1 VAQPH
6 PAREGSVMRDIDII
20 NKAME
25 DAQAVLRDF
34 IQPGPRDPQDT
45 LARML
50 EILDHEDVVAA
61 QARVRQGYGRLRLV
75 K

>member
-1 VAQPH
+1 
-6 PAREGSVMRDIDII
+6 MRDIDII

-34 IQPGPRDPQDT
+34 LQPGPRDPQDT

-50 EILDHEDVVAA
+50 EILDHQDVVAA
-61 QARVRQGYGRLRLV
+61 QERLRKGYGRLKV
-75 K
+75 VQ

>member
-1 VAQPH
+1 
-6 PAREGSVMRDIDII
+6 MKDIDII

-34 IQPGPRDPQDT
+34 IQPGPRDALDT

-50 EILDHEDVVAA
+50 EILDHQDVVAA
-61 QARVRQGYGRLRLV
+61 QERLRKGYGHLRLV
-75 K
+75 N

>member
-1 VAQPH
+1 
-6 PAREGSVMRDIDII
+6 MRDIDII
-20 NKAME
+20 NKAMQ

-34 IQPGPRDPQDT
+34 VQPGPRDPQDT
-45 LARML
+45 LVRML

-61 QARVRQGYGRLRLV
+61 QERLRKGYGHLQLV

>member
-1 VAQPH
+1 
-6 PAREGSVMRDIDII
+6 MRDIDII

-50 EILDHEDVVAA
+50 EILDHQDVVAA
-61 QARVRQGYGRLRLV
+61 QERLR
-75 K
+75 KAMGA

>member
-1 VAQPH
+1 
-6 PAREGSVMRDIDII
+6 MRDIDII

-34 IQPGPRDPQDT
+34 IEPGPRDTKAT
-45 LARML
+45 LARMI
-50 EILDHEDVVAA
+50 EILDHQDVVAA
-61 QARVRQGYGRLRLV
+61 QERLRKGYGHLHVV